1 MFIVT
6 NVCFLGR
13 DAPPI
18 NLGGGGGPAQVADGG
33 CVCWERG
40 GPTAQRET
48 DLPQT
53 SQRQL
58 ICSGAK
64 EGGVGDRA
72 SHLSDVASEA
82 RPSPYPVC
90 TALLPGLPDPLVRGY
105 SGRGAR
111 SGIGQGGTPGRPRR
125 RGPAFGAPVRVSGA
139 PRLTDRTVL
148 RLKTPRAVGC
158 QRRVGWGWVR
168 IQQTV
173 PPAGTSPLWEEPCPL
188 GTRVSLWAPGTASG
202 AGTSHGRGLARFRP
216 NVGASCLT
224 PRLAQSLSPGPE

>member
-18 NLGGGGGPAQVADGG
+18 NLGGGGGPAQVVEGG

-53 SQRQL
+53 SERQL

-72 SHLSDVASEA
+72 SHLSDDASEA
-82 RPSPYPVC
+82 RPSPHPVC
-90 TALLPGLPDPLVRGY
+90 VALLPGLGP
-105 SGRGAR
+105 A
-111 SGIGQGGTPGRPRR
+111 RPR
-125 RGPAFGAPVRVSGA
+125 
-139 PRLTDRTVL
+139 LL
-148 RLKTPRAVGC
+148 
-158 QRRVGWGWVR
+158 
-168 IQQTV
+168 
-173 PPAGTSPLWEEPCPL
+173 
-188 GTRVSLWAPGTASG
+188 G
-202 AGTSHGRGLARFRP
+202 AGGAQWDWAGGHPRKAAAERAGIQGTGSRLRGSASDRSHSLAVKDPQSRGMPEMGGVGVGYDSADSPSCRHLTS
-216 NVGASCLT
+216 VGGAV
-224 PRLAQSLSPGPE
+224 SPGH